1 MTRELSSI
9 KRFALCFRSITST
22 LIATLL
28 LGIPAVLTALVDR
41 SGRVPYRIGQ
51 VWAKCILLTNGVRL
65 RVTGLDNID
74 KKQSYVFISNHQ
86 SNLDGLAIGTTLPSP
101 LRFIIKK
108 SLLKIPIMGQAFK
121 LGRMI
126 PIERTDGA
134 KAIETI
140 NRAAGELK
148 NGISALFF
156 GEGRRTRDG
165 LLQPFKKGGFIFS
178 ITTKLPLVPVT
189 VINSFNLFPSGAL
202 HIRKGTIDIII
213 GDPIVTDRMLPHDTD
228 TLRERVRSIIL
239 ENLVSHG
246 AQPA

>member
-1 MTRELSSI
+1 MTSEISSA
-9 KRFALCFRSITST
+9 KRFVLSAWSIGTT
-22 LIATLL
+22 LVATIL

-41 SGRVPYRIGQ
+41 TGRVPYRIGQ
-51 VWAKCILLTNGVRL
+51 GWARFILFTNGVRIQ
-65 RVTGLDNID
+65 VTGLNLIN

-101 LRFIIKK
+101 LRFVIKK
-108 SLLKIPIMGQAFK
+108 SLLKLPIMGQAFK

-126 PIERTDGA
+126 PIERGDGA
-134 KAIETI
+134 KAIEII
-140 NRAAGELK
+140 NRAAGELR

-156 GEGRRTRDG
+156 GEGHRTRDG
-165 LLQPFKKGGFIFS
+165 LLQPFKKGGFVFS

-202 HIRKGTIDIII
+202 HIRRGIIKIII
-213 GDPIVTDRMLPHDTD
+213 GAPIRTEDARMEDAEA
-228 TLRERVRSIIL
+228 LRDKVRSAIL
-239 ENLVSHG
+239 DNLVRHG

>member
-1 MTRELSSI
+1 MTNELSSV
-9 KRFALCFRSITST
+9 KRFALTARSITTT

-41 SGRVPYRIGQ
+41 SGRTPYRIGQ
-51 VWAKCILLTNGVRL
+51 VWARFILFTNGVRL
-65 RVTGLDNID
+65 RVTGLDHID
-74 KKQSYVFISNHQ
+74 KKRSYVFISNHQ

-108 SLLKIPIMGQAFK
+108 SLLKIPIMGLAFK

-126 PIERTDGA
+126 PIERGDGA

-140 NRAAGELK
+140 NRATGELR

-178 ITTKLPLVPVT
+178 ITTKLPLVPIT
-189 VINSFNLFPSGAL
+189 VVNSYNLFPSGAL
-202 HIRKGTIDIII
+202 FIRKGTIEIII
-213 GDPIVTDRMLPHDTD
+213 GAPIITEKMRPEDATA
-228 TLRERVRSIIL
+228 LRERVRGIIL
-239 ENLVSHG
+239 ENLVSRG

>member
-1 MTRELSSI
+1 MNELSSI
-9 KRFALCFRSITST
+9 KRFVLSLRSLTST

-28 LGIPAVLTALVDR
+28 LGIPAVLAALVDR

-51 VWAKCILLTNGVRL
+51 AWARFILFTNGVRL
-65 RVTGLDNID
+65 RVTGLDKIS

-101 LRFIIKK
+101 LRFVIKK
-108 SLLKIPIMGQAFK
+108 SLLRLPIMGQAFK

-126 PIERTDGA
+126 PIERSDSA

-156 GEGRRTRDG
+156 GEGHRTRDG

-178 ITTKLPLVPVT
+178 ITTKLPLVPIT
-189 VINSFNLFPSGAL
+189 VVNSFNLFPSGTL

-213 GDPIVTDRMLPHDTD
+213 GEPILTERMLPHEADA
-228 TLRERVRSIIL
+228 LRERVRSVIL
-239 ENLVSHG
+239 QNLAGSG
-246 AQPA
+246 AEPA